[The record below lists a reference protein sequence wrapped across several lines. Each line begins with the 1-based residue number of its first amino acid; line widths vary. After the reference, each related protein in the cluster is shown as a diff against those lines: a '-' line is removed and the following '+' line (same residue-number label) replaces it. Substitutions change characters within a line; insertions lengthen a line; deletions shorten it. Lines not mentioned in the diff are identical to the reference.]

1 VTDAAAE
8 MPAGLEI
15 LRALPPEGVTPRPV
29 PLVFLHGA
37 FAGAWCWAEHFL
49 PWFASQGYACYAP
62 SFRGHAGSAGHDK
75 LHSFGI
81 EDYAKDVASVV
92 EDLPSP
98 PVLIGHSM
106 GGFVGMRYLEETPAR
121 GLVLLASVPPIGLSA
136 PALSLAMWN
145 PSLLSEI
152 ALLQQVDPKWSSLDV
167 MRGALF
173 SAEDDP
179 EVLARHFDQMDGE
192 SRRATLDMHG
202 GMRLRPDG
210 WKDKLP
216 ILVLGASNDTLI
228 RKAFVRSTARRLGRR
243 AEFFEET
250 GHGMMLDRSW
260 PKVAVRVAE
269 WLRAQGF

>member
-1 VTDAAAE
+1 MTETAAE

-15 LRALPPEGVTPRPV
+15 LRALPPEGIPQRSV

-49 PWFASQGYACYAP
+49 PWFAAQGFTCYAP
-62 SFRGHAGSAGHDK
+62 SFRGHAGSAGHDR

-81 EDYAKDVASVV
+81 EDYAADVASVI

-106 GGFVGMRYLEETPAR
+106 GGFVGMRYLEEAPAM
-121 GLVLLASVPPIGLSA
+121 GLVLLASVPPTGLSG
-136 PALSLAMWN
+136 PALSLALWN
-145 PSLLSEI
+145 PSLLGEI
-152 ALLQQVDPKWSSLDV
+152 ALLQQMNPKWASLDV

-179 EVLARHFDQMDGE
+179 EVLARHFSQMDGE
-192 SRRATLDMHG
+192 SRRATMDMHG
-202 GMRLRPDG
+202 GMRLQPDL

-216 ILVLGASNDTLI
+216 VQVLGAANDTLI
-228 RKAFVRSTARRLGRR
+228 RKAFVRSTGRRLGRR
-243 AEFFEET
+243 PEFFEKT

-260 PKVAVRVAE
+260 EKVAMRIAE
-269 WLRAQGF
+269 WLFAQGF

>member
-1 VTDAAAE
+1 MTHTAAE
-8 MPAGLEI
+8 MPTGLEI

-62 SFRGHAGSAGHDK
+62 SFRGHAGSAGHDA

-81 EDYAKDVASVV
+81 EDYTKDVASVV
-92 EDLPSP
+92 EDLPVP

-106 GGFVGMRYLEETPAR
+106 GGFVGMRYLEDTAAR

-152 ALLQQVDPKWSSLDV
+152 ALLQQVDPKWSSLEV

-192 SRRATLDMHG
+192 SRRATMDMHG

-216 ILVLGASNDTLI
+216 VLVLGASNDTLI

-243 AEFFEET
+243 AEFFAET

-260 PKVAVRVAE
+260 PKVAARIAE
-269 WLRAQGF
+269 WLAAQGV